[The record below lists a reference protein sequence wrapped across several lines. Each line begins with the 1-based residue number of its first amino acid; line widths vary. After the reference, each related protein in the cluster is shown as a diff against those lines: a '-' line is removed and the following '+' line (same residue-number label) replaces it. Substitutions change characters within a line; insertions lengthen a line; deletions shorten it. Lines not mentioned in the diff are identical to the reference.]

1 MSQISEL
8 NDCLVYDSVVGDG
21 FPVPVILEQ
30 NRIASAIISFGNPEN
45 ENVFGQ
51 ATKRRPYDVKRRY
64 S

>member
-21 FPVPVILEQ
+21 LPVPAILEQ

-51 ATKRRPYDVKRRY
+51 ATKRHPYDVKRRY